1 VSEVELSA
9 SELAPSLKPALK
21 RARVCE
27 SIERMELGVHLPLM
41 EFGNEGQSLG
51 RLQATVDAAGRS
63 GFVAVSA
70 NDHFVFST
78 PWLDGLTA
86 LAAVIDRT
94 GEMTLATTISLAA
107 LRGPVPLAK
116 ALAALDVLSDGRLV
130 AGVGPGSSERDYDA
144 FGIPFEDR
152 WKRFEEAV
160 RILRALL
167 RQERAPQET
176 RYFAAPDLALA
187 PAPRQSGGVPLWIGS
202 WGSAAGL
209 RRVARLG
216 DGWLASAYNT
226 TPEQFVS
233 ASALLS
239 DELRRQGRRA
249 EQFPNALVTMWTWIT
264 ESRVERERV
273 LADVLAPLLKRDV
286 DELRDRVCVGSAR
299 QCAELLSRYA
309 AAGCQLVYLWPLG
322 DEPRQIELAGA
333 EVAPRIDP

>member
-1 VSEVELSA
+1 VETSV
-9 SELAPSLKPALK
+9 SELAPSLKPALR

-41 EFGNEGQSLG
+41 EFGDEGQSLG
-51 RLQATVDAAGRS
+51 RLQATVDAGRS

-144 FGIPFEDR
+144 VGIPFDDR
-152 WKRFEEAV
+152 WKRFDEAV

-167 RQERAPQET
+167 RQERAPQAT
-176 RYFAAPDLALA
+176 RYFTAPDLGL
-187 PAPRQSGGVPLWIGS
+187 APRQSGGVPLWIGS

-226 TPEQFVS
+226 TPEQFVC
-233 ASALLS
+233 ASALLG
-239 DELRRQGRRA
+239 DELRRRCRRA

-286 DELRDRVCVGSAR
+286 DELRDRVCVGSAGK
-299 QCAELLSRYA
+299 CAELLSRCA
-309 AAGCQLVYLWPLG
+309 SAGCQRVYLWPLG
-322 DEPRQIELAGA
+322 DEPRQIELAAA
-333 EVAPRIDP
+333 EVAPCIDS

>member
-1 VSEVELSA
+1 
-9 SELAPSLKPALK
+9 
-21 RARVCE
+21 
-27 SIERMELGVHLPLM
+27 MELGVHLPLM
-41 EFGNEGQSLG
+41 EFGDEGQSLG

-63 GFVAVSA
+63 GFVAVSV

-94 GEMTLATTISLAA
+94 GEMALATTISLAA

-116 ALAALDVLSDGRLV
+116 ALAALDVLSGGRLV
-130 AGVGPGSSERDYDA
+130 AGVGPGSSDRDYDA
-144 FGIPFEDR
+144 VGIPFDDR
-152 WKRFEEAV
+152 WKRFDEAV

-167 RQERAPQET
+167 CQERAPMET
-176 RYFAAPDLALA
+176 GYFTAPDLQLA
-187 PAPRQSGGVPLWIGS
+187 PAPRQSGGVPLWIAS

-226 TPEQFVS
+226 TPERFVS
-233 ASALLS
+233 ASALLG

-264 ESRVERERV
+264 ESRAERERV
-273 LADVLAPLLKRDV
+273 LADVLAPLLKRDI
-286 DELRDRVCVGSAR
+286 DELRDQVCVGSAA

-309 AAGCQLVYLWPLG
+309 AAGCQRVYFWPLG
-322 DEPRQIELAGA
+322 DEPRQIELAAA
-333 EVAPRIDP
+333 EVAPRIDS